1 MFEELEKARLDC
13 LECFRCPLSKT
24 RLNVVFSDGVPNS
37 KLMLIGEA
45 PGASEDEQGKPFVGR
60 AGMLLDKIFE
70 SVGFSRQTNVYIC
83 NILKCRPPNNRDPNE
98 SEKESCRLF
107 LDAQIDILKPRI
119 ILLCGRVAMNS
130 FIPNADGITKMRGR
144 WFDGPHGSKMMPV
157 FHPSYLL
164 RNEQRTKGSPKWLMW
179 QDIREIRREYD
190 ALGGQA

>member
-1 MFEELEKARLDC
+1 MFEELEKTRLDC
-13 LECFRCPLSKT
+13 LECTRCLLAKT

-60 AGMLLDKIFE
+60 AGILLDKILE
-70 SVGFSRQTNVYIC
+70 SVGFSRQTNIYIC
-83 NILKCRPPNNRDPNE
+83 NTLKCRPPNNRDPSD
-98 SEKESCRLF
+98 SEKETCRTF

-119 ILLCGRVAMNS
+119 IMLCGRVAMNS

-164 RNEQRTKGSPKWLMW
+164 RNAQRDKGSPKWFMW
-179 QDIREIRREYD
+179 QDMQEIKREYD
-190 ALGGQA
+190 KLVE